1 MWAPAD
7 RPGPTLA
14 CMKQHVPSAADSA
27 ALIVAQLSK
36 RIDAVS
42 DTIRQYLLSAIPEL
56 REQPQL
62 LPLLRDSVAH
72 NIETVFSAIQHDIA
86 IDDVRPPPTAV
97 EYARQLA
104 RRGAPANA
112 LIRAYRLGQQTLLN
126 IVLDEVRVMNLD
138 APSTLDVFQEITGIT
153 FRYIDHISQQVTAAY
168 QVERELCLATQN
180 TARAMRVRELLD
192 PGPVDID
199 ATGAEIGYAL
209 RRTHLAV
216 VVSYSGAAQ
225 GDELARLER
234 FVRALAEA
242 VDSQGAPLFI
252 AGDRITGWAW
262 IPVAVGTD
270 AVLRARR
277 FAEEQRQPPF
287 LSLGDPLPGVD
298 GFRRS
303 HRQALDARAVVAAG
317 PSAASVV
324 AYGDPG
330 VSVAALHTEN
340 LAAMKIWVGETL
352 GPLASATESDERLR
366 DTLRVFL
373 QNGSSYKAAAAE
385 LCMHFNTV
393 RYRVQRAEERR
404 GRPITMTDRLDV
416 ELALLLCHRF
426 SADVTAD

>member
-1 MWAPAD
+1 
-7 RPGPTLA
+7 
-14 CMKQHVPSAADSA
+14 MKQRVPSAADSA
-27 ALIVAQLSK
+27 ALIVTRLSD

-42 DTIRQYLLSAIPEL
+42 DSIQQYLLSSIPEL
-56 REQPQL
+56 REHPQL
-62 LPLLRDSVAH
+62 LTLLRDSVAH

-104 RRGAPANA
+104 RHGAPANA
-112 LIRAYRLGQQTLLN
+112 LIRAYRLGQQTLLG
-126 IVLDEVRVMNLD
+126 IVLDEIRVMELD
-138 APSTLDVFQEITGIT
+138 TASTLDVFQAITAVT

-199 ATGAEIGYAL
+199 EAGTDIGYAL

-234 FVRALAEA
+234 FVRALAESL
-242 VDSQGAPLFI
+242 DSQGAPLFI
-252 AGDRITGWAW
+252 AGDRMTGWAW
-262 IPVAVGTD
+262 IPVPADSD

-277 FAEEQRQPPF
+277 FAEGNKQSPF

-317 PSAASVV
+317 PGAQRVI

-330 VSVAALHTEN
+330 LSAVALHTEN
-340 LAAMKIWVGETL
+340 LAAAKVWVGEVL

-373 QNGSSYKAAAAE
+373 QNGSSYKAAAAQ

-393 RYRVQRAEERR
+393 RYRVQRAEDRR
-404 GRPITMTDRLDV
+404 GRPITSTDRLDV
-416 ELALLLCHRF
+416 ELALLLCHWF
-426 SADVTAD
+426 SAAVTAD

>member
-1 MWAPAD
+1 
-7 RPGPTLA
+7 
-14 CMKQHVPSAADSA
+14 MKQRVPSAADSA
-27 ALIVAQLSK
+27 ALIVTRLSD

-42 DTIRQYLLSAIPEL
+42 DTIQQYLLSAIPEL
-56 REQPQL
+56 REYPQL
-62 LPLLRDSVAH
+62 LTLLHDSVAH

-112 LIRAYRLGQQTLLN
+112 LIRAYRLGQQTLLG
-126 IVLDEVRVMNLD
+126 IVLDEIRVMELD
-138 APSTLDVFQEITGIT
+138 TASTLDVFQEITAVT

-199 ATGAEIGYAL
+199 EAGADIGYAL

-234 FVRALAEA
+234 FVRALAESL
-242 VDSQGAPLFI
+242 DSQGAPLFI
-252 AGDRITGWAW
+252 AGDRMTGWAW
-262 IPVAVGTD
+262 IPVSADTD
-270 AVLRARR
+270 GVQRARR
-277 FAEEQRQPPF
+277 FAEGHKQSPF

-303 HRQALDARAVVAAG
+303 HRQALDAHAVVAAAG
-317 PSAASVV
+317 TRVQSVV
-324 AYGDPG
+324 AYGDQG
-330 VSVAALHTEN
+330 LSAVALHTEN
-340 LAAMKIWVGETL
+340 LAAAKVWVGEVL

-373 QNGSSYKAAAAE
+373 QNGSSYKAAAVQ

-393 RYRVQRAEERR
+393 RYRVQRAEDRR
-404 GRPITMTDRLDV
+404 GRPITTTDRLDV
-416 ELALLLCHRF
+416 ELALLLCHWF
-426 SADVTAD
+426 SAAVTTD